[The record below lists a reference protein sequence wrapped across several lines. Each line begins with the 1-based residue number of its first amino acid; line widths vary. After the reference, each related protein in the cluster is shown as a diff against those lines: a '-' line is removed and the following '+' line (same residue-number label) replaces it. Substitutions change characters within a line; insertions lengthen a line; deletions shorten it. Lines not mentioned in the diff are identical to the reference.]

1 MGDDSSVRRAYRYRI
16 YPTARQR
23 LAMEA
28 QLRFACELYN
38 AALEQRRDAWR
49 RGRHTVTLFEQFRDL
64 TDVRAA
70 GIGPVEMNCTAMR
83 DPLRRLDRAFEAFF
97 RRLEG
102 GVKPGYPRFR
112 SSRRYDSL
120 TWADGWAVR
129 DCRLALQGV
138 GHLKV
143 KWHRELPATAVMRTV
158 TVRNVA
164 GRWYACF
171 SLLLPPRPRVSAGP
185 RAAVGIDLGV
195 QHFLTLST
203 GDHVAGPRAYRAS
216 VRRLR
221 VIQRRL
227 SRQKKGSR
235 RQQTVGLL
243 LARKHDRIRNLRRD
257 HAHKLSHRLVADFA
271 LIAVED
277 LNFRGLASGF
287 LAKHVSDQGWAAFLT
302 VLEYKAAEAGTRVV
316 RVAPAGTSQVCSSCG
331 KVVKKPLSERT
342 HSCPGC
348 GLVIDRDTNAALNIL
363 RLGLSL
369 QASTWPKG
377 RALPEKTA

>member
-1 MGDDSSVRRAYRYRI
+1 
-16 YPTARQR
+16 
-23 LAMEA
+23 MEA
-28 QLRFACELYN
+28 QLSFACELYN

-49 RGRHTVTLFEQFRDL
+49 RGRRTVTLSEQFRDL

-70 GIGPVEMNCTAMR
+70 GIGPVAMNCTAMR

-97 RRLEG
+97 RRLKA

-120 TWADGWAVR
+120 TWS
-129 DCRLALQGV
+129 
-138 GHLKV
+138 
-143 KWHRELPATAVMRTV
+143 
-158 TVRNVA
+158 
-164 GRWYACF
+164 ACF
-171 SLLLPPRPRVSAGP
+171 SLLLPLRRRVSAGL

-235 RQQTVGLL
+235 RQQTVGRL
-243 LARKHDRIRNLRRD
+243 LARKHDRIGNIRRD
-257 HAHKLSHRLVADFA
+257 HAHKLSRRLVADFA

-331 KVVKKPLSERT
+331 TVVKKPLSERT

-369 QASTWPKG
+369 QASTWPNG

>member
-1 MGDDSSVRRAYRYRI
+1 MWSMGDDSRVRRAYRYRI
-16 YPTARQR
+16 YPTVRQR
-23 LAMEA
+23 LAIEA

-49 RGRHTVTLFEQFRDL
+49 RGRHTVTLSEQFKDL
-64 TDVRAA
+64 TDVRAG
-70 GIGPVEMNCTAMR
+70 GIGPVAMNCTAMR

-97 RRLEG
+97 RRLKA

-112 SSRRYDSL
+112 SSRRYESL
-120 TWADGWAVR
+120 TWADGWALR
-129 DCRLALQGV
+129 DRRLALQGI

-143 KWHRELPATAVMRTV
+143 KWHRELPAAGVVRTV
-158 TVRNVA
+158 TVRRVA

-171 SLLLPPRPRVSAGP
+171 SLLVPQQQRVAVPPWT
-185 RAAVGIDLGV
+185 AVGIDVGIR
-195 QHFLTLST
+195 QFLTLST
-203 GDHVAGPRAYRAS
+203 GEHVAGPRAYHAAARQ
-216 VRRLR
+216 LR

-227 SRQKKGSR
+227 SRREKGSR
-235 RQQTVGLL
+235 RHQKAVRLF
-243 LARKHDRIRNLRRD
+243 ARKHERIRNVRHD
-257 HAHKLSHRLVADFA
+257 HAHKLTHRLVADFA

-277 LNFRGLASGF
+277 LNFRGLARGF
-287 LAKHVSDQGWAAFLT
+287 LAKHVADQGWAAFLT
-302 VLEYKAAEAGTRVV
+302 VLEYKAAEAGTRLV
-316 RVAPAGTSQVCSSCG
+316 RVAPAGTSQVCSRCG
-331 KVVKKPLSERT
+331 TVVKKPLSERT

-377 RALPEKTA
+377 ACVA

>member
-70 GIGPVEMNCTAMR
+70 GIGPVAMNCTAMR

-97 RRLEG
+97 RRLEA

-129 DCRLALQGV
+129 DCR
-138 GHLKV
+138 
-143 KWHRELPATAVMRTV
+143 ELPATAVARTV
-158 TVRNVA
+158 TVRSVA

-302 VLEYKAAEAGTRVV
+302 VLKYKAAEAGTRVV
-316 RVAPAGTSQVCSSCG
+316 RVAPAGTSQVCSPRARSRPAARAHG
-331 KVVKKPLSERT
+331 GFRRARARSRVDSWLARGDSG
-342 HSCPGC
+342 PGFQRGC
-348 GLVIDRDTNAALNIL
+348 SAVRPA
-363 RLGLSL
+363 
-369 QASTWPKG
+369 PH
-377 RALPEKTA
+377 